1 MSLPIGL
8 SVIPYA
14 GVSGGLLWTLVSVGS
29 RHGCQVGPGGRK
41 PDTGCSKVCM
51 LRFGAASSS
60 GGVGGG
66 SVVHTASA
74 AKLCCPACS
83 VFGWPRSRPPVA
95 SWLSSPCG
103 SLIYRVG
110 SAAPL
115 HLVDSGPFVGCRL
128 VSLLMG

>member
-51 LRFGAASSS
+51 LMTWGSFQFWGSGWGLCGAH
-60 GGVGGG
+60 GF
-66 SVVHTASA
+66 
-74 AKLCCPACS
+74 CCQALLP
-83 VFGWPRSRPPVA
+83 
-95 SWLSSPCG
+95 
-103 SLIYRVG
+103 
-110 SAAPL
+110 
-115 HLVDSGPFVGCRL
+115 
-128 VSLLMG
+128 SLLCLWLAQEQASGCLLAFLSLWESHI